1 LLLSASEGTAAPL
14 PSGMS
19 QRKAARAAQTRI
31 KKAERRSRRDD
42 DAEDSDPS
50 VESQEELQYGEDE
63 DLMLQR
69 AIQDSLLHKGVA
81 KADSQESNSLPAPTV
96 MSGQGPQP
104 GTIASDES
112 GAMELS
118 EDEKQLQQV
127 LLASLQTIGAGREYA
142 NVSAAEG
149 FRTFGR
155 ESTEPIDTPKQAEKK
170 RRATPSE
177 KDDCSDLNWTM
188 SGAESDDEQKPL
200 NEALKESLFDQ
211 KRTIPTH
218 PTIDFNQQ
226 DDIPQQIDSKEID
239 EEGEKLI
246 SMAMGD
252 DEEDEL
258 QRALALSLENNS
270 STRKASET
278 SQGPIFIPPDWDPEQ
293 LRKVDERFSRKLLR
307 EEQNREFQES
317 LRIDQ
322 EKERE
327 KMEEERLLLEE
338 KERIQAEELR
348 KRKEEEETEQN
359 HELLYQNLKR
369 RFDEKEKSDL
379 ATGDRKQVRLALRL
393 ANGERV
399 QRNFFVDEQLE
410 EVQLYTTMKLLEKDR
425 SANINFV
432 FVSDFP
438 RRVFRNFAGTL
449 EECELDRP
457 TLLNVSPE

>member
-1 LLLSASEGTAAPL
+1 
-14 PSGMS
+14 
-19 QRKAARAAQTRI
+19 
-31 KKAERRSRRDD
+31 
-42 DAEDSDPS
+42 
-50 VESQEELQYGEDE
+50 
-63 DLMLQR
+63 
-69 AIQDSLLHKGVA
+69 
-81 KADSQESNSLPAPTV
+81 
-96 MSGQGPQP
+96 
-104 GTIASDES
+104 
-112 GAMELS
+112 
-118 EDEKQLQQV
+118 
-127 LLASLQTIGAGREYA
+127 
-142 NVSAAEG
+142 
-149 FRTFGR
+149 
-155 ESTEPIDTPKQAEKK
+155 
-170 RRATPSE
+170 
-177 KDDCSDLNWTM
+177 
-188 SGAESDDEQKPL
+188 
-200 NEALKESLFDQ
+200 
-211 KRTIPTH
+211 
-218 PTIDFNQQ
+218 
-226 DDIPQQIDSKEID
+226 
-239 EEGEKLI
+239 
-246 SMAMGD
+246 
-252 DEEDEL
+252 
-258 QRALALSLENNS
+258 
-270 STRKASET
+270 
-278 SQGPIFIPPDWDPEQ
+278 
-293 LRKVDERFSRKLLR
+293 
-307 EEQNREFQES
+307 